1 MIFRAVEPRTFEP
14 RAVEPR
20 AVEPEDI
27 KYPLWQEPLLKALIE
42 TDREVAQMR
51 LAEAKAAIH
60 ERLETI
66 SQDETC
72 KAEQQAIQ
80 DASSI
85 LRVLENEHLKAS

>member
-1 MIFRAVEPRTFEP
+1 MRFRAVEPR
-14 RAVEPR
+14 AVGPR

-27 KYPLWQEPLLKALIE
+27 QYPLWQGPLLKALIE

-66 SQDETC
+66 SQDATC
-72 KAEQQAIQ
+72 KTEQQAIQ
-80 DASSI
+80 DALTI

>member
-14 RAVEPR
+14 RAVEP
-20 AVEPEDI
+20 EDI
-27 KYPLWQEPLLKALIE
+27 KYPTWQGPLLKALIE

-80 DASSI
+80 DALSS
-85 LRVLENEHLKAS
+85 LRVLENERWKAS